1 MKMLFPANS
10 SQAVAPG
17 FDLQKINHKNAEFR
31 QIAANFKEIPIRGMV
46 FFTNKLFYV
55 NHNTYHPIAA
65 GLVGI
70 YPVAD
75 AILFEDICKTC
86 GISIAG
92 EEAGLVTDTTKE
104 EPVNTFPLSFR
115 WSNAEP
121 FQGPGFDSL
130 LASIKA
136 GMATDNKLEITGLY
150 FEEESTPADVETM
163 GLARAAKIRDKFF
176 GDIPAD
182 RISLRS
188 RLVDETAGVQDN
200 YFEAALFKWIA
211 IEKKL
216 PKRWKNWTTGLLS
229 DSRSIQQKRLR
240 PQCGC
245 LPGETCQAV
254 NQTGEEVKLT
264 GHTDNVGDDAANLVL
279 EPSVPSRSGRS
290 WCAAE

>member
-1 MKMLFPANS
+1 M
-10 SQAVAPG
+10 
-17 FDLQKINHKNAEFR
+17 
-31 QIAANFKEIPIRGMV
+31 
-46 FFTNKLFYV
+46 
-55 NHNTYHPIAA
+55 
-65 GLVGI
+65 
-70 YPVAD
+70 
-75 AILFEDICKTC
+75 
-86 GISIAG
+86 
-92 EEAGLVTDTTKE
+92 
-104 EPVNTFPLSFR
+104 SFR

-211 IEKKL
+211 IEKKVAETVEEL
-216 PKRWKNWTTGLLS
+216 DDRIIIRFPFNSTEKDYDPNVDAYLAKLAKR
-229 DSRSIQQKRLR
+229 
-240 PQCGC
+240 
-245 LPGETCQAV
+245 V

-264 GHTDNVGDDAANLVL
+264 GHTDNVGDDAANLVFGTKRAQQIRQIL
-279 EPSVPSRSGRS
+279 VRSGVKASLITTESKGESQPVASNATDEGRHDNRRV
-290 WCAAE
+290 EVRLIKKQ